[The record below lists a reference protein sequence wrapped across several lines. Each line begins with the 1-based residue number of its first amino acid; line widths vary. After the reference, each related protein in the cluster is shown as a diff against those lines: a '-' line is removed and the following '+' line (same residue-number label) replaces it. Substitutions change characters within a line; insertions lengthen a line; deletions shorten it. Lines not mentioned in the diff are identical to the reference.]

1 MDTSVLNQCVL
12 FKGLS
17 SEELT
22 YALNF
27 FHAHQRHFLRGE
39 LFHRPGE
46 LVRNFGLLLSGNVHV
61 FMDDF
66 EGNRMLMANVVPGVT
81 FAESMCYLNQKSQ
94 VTIECMAD
102 SDILVMDTLSLT
114 QPPERITAKD
124 CALAQRFIAMLAART
139 LQLNNRIQILSKL
152 TIREKV
158 ITLLSEYTA
167 AGAKNDIILPFSR
180 ESMAT
185 YLGVNQSALSREL
198 SRMKE
203 EGIITFNRN
212 HFRIL

>member
-1 MDTSVLNQCVL
+1 MDTSVINQCVL

-27 FHAHQRHFLRGE
+27 FHAHPRHFLRGE

-66 EGNRMLMANVVPGVT
+66 EGNRMLMANVVPGST
-81 FAESMCYLNQKSQ
+81 FAESMCYLGRKSQ
-94 VTIECMAD
+94 ITIECMAD

-114 QPPERITAKD
+114 QPGRITVTD
-124 CALAQRFIAMLAART
+124 CSLAQRFIAMLASRT

-180 ESMAT
+180 ETMAT
-185 YLGVNQSALSREL
+185 YLGVNQNALSREL
-198 SRMKE
+198 SRMKTD
-203 EGIITFNRN
+203 GIITFRRN